1 MNQPTKYIS
10 VLEASKGAILK
21 QVEVEVQKVL
31 ENIKD
36 IKTDPKKPRTITVQ
50 LVFKADENR
59 QVIELKAQASSKLQQ
74 PLSTTT
80 TLIANQV
87 KAPNGQM
94 VNVLEEVVQP
104 SIIDQMN
111 GRITPTR
118 NVIGL
123 GSSLD
128 KEEVIDA
135 VVETKEIKEEELL

>member
-21 QVEVEVQKVL
+21 QVETEVQKVL

-80 TLIANQV
+80 TLLASQI

-94 VNVLEEVVQP
+94 VNVLEEFVQP
-104 SIIDQMN
+104 SITDQMN

-123 GSSLD
+123 GSHLET
-128 KEEVIDA
+128 EEVIDA
-135 VVETKEIKEEELL
+135 VVETKESKEEELL

>member
-128 KEEVIDA
+128 KEDVIDA